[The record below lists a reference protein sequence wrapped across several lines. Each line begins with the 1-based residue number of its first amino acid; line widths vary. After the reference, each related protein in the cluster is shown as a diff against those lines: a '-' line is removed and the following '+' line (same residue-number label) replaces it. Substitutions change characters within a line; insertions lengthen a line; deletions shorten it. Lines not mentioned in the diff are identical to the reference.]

1 MEENRKSIT
10 EENQKDFELAKELLE
25 TKGVKYFYDEGL
37 NEFKNG
43 EFGKANKEFQKG
55 FKYAKGSYLE
65 NHLNYMI
72 AVSFEKLDDKE
83 NSIKYYSDY
92 EKNFKEGE
100 YLEEVLYKLAIL
112 NKDRNISESKKY
124 AEKLQY
130 KFNDSIYN
138 NNNIKS
144 ILESE

>member
-1 MEENRKSIT
+1 
-10 EENQKDFELAKELLE
+10 
-25 TKGVKYFYDEGL
+25 
-37 NEFKNG
+37 
-43 EFGKANKEFQKG
+43 
-55 FKYAKGSYLE
+55 
-65 NHLNYMI
+65 MI
-72 AVSFEKLDDKE
+72 AVSFEKLDDKD
-83 NSIKYYSDY
+83 NAIKYYSDY
-92 EKNFKEGE
+92 EKNFKESE

>member
-1 MEENRKSIT
+1 MDSDN
-10 EENQKDFELAKELLE
+10 D
-25 TKGVKYFYDEGL
+25 
-37 NEFKNG
+37 
-43 EFGKANKEFQKG
+43 
-55 FKYAKGSYLE
+55 
-65 NHLNYMI
+65 
-72 AVSFEKLDDKE
+72 
-83 NSIKYYSDY
+83 YYSDY